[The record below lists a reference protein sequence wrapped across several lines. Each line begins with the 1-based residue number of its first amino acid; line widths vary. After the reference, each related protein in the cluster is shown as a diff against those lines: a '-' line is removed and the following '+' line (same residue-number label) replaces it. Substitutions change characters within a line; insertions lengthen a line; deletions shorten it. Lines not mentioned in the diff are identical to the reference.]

1 MWWVVAN
8 ITMLFYSIISLA
20 FLGNKKDIAVGVSL
34 GAFVLSTAFIFLI
47 NYNRDI
53 MSDSILYSQYYKVI
67 GDVSVGSLFQYKDDY
82 EILFRIYTW
91 VIAKITDD
99 IHFYFGFTAL
109 TIYLISSIGLIS
121 LLGKTYGLISS
132 FMLLT
137 YPWFSLYS
145 SSGIRQGFALS
156 ILFFSFAK
164 TIDAKWCKAIFFVI
178 LASLFHRTAIVWLP
192 IIVIMMAKP
201 SLRKIMIL
209 YFIVSIFS
217 FFNVFEVFLSKLID
231 VDNLSA
237 REQLYFNNDD
247 NSYRVGF
254 RWDFYL
260 LSLFP
265 LLSLF
270 FLRMKFSFNGISER
284 CNSAMCVF
292 YILNMYMLF
301 FSFIR
306 YYDRFA
312 AFSWILIPAIL
323 SLLVKMSGPLTIRSY
338 VVMLFV
344 MLANAVAFRFYSW
357 GWFFEI

>member
-8 ITMLFYSIISLA
+8 STILFFSIISLA
-20 FLGNKKDIAVGVSL
+20 FLENKKGMAVGVLL
-34 GAFVLSTAFIFLI
+34 GVFLLSTAFIFSI

-82 EILFRIYTW
+82 EILFRLYTW
-91 VIAKITDD
+91 SIAKITDD
-99 IHFYFGFTAL
+99 VHFYFGFTAL
-109 TIYLISSIGLIS
+109 IIYLISSFGLIA
-121 LLGKTYGLISS
+121 LLGKTYGLIAS

-164 TIDAKWCKAIFFVI
+164 TIDGKWCKAIFFVI

-192 IIVIMMAKP
+192 IIAVMMAKP

-217 FFNVFEVFLSKLID
+217 FFNVFEIFLSKLID
-231 VDNLSA
+231 IDSLSA
-237 REQLYFNNDD
+237 REQLYFNNEE

-270 FLRMKFSFNGISER
+270 FLRMKFSFDGISEK

-323 SLLVKMSGPLTIRSY
+323 CILVKMSGRLTIRSY

-344 MLANAVAFRFYSW
+344 MLANTVAFRFYNW